1 MQLLR
6 QTTGVTIMYVRN
18 VVFALLV
25 FTFSLAHSQIPT
37 IDNDKLLLEIST
49 FGSLLKS
56 DDASARDLRQLI
68 AMIDESEDISYETK
82 VNAQT
87 LLTRAYRNASDER
100 AVDKDIAETMSIVRV
115 GKINQNPSLVANN
128 SDKPLILQTPP
139 PVSSQNIPYTPYP
152 NYLGFNYKDPLEFC
166 DVTSLADQVLNTNY
180 KDLNLQLRQRF
191 KDRTLDQI
199 AELIIHQRAIDM
211 ASYAT
216 MTSAAA
222 YGASMAAYYLPAAA
236 GGADRS
242 LKLVGGRLTVVTGAA
257 VVATTLMYLDVCS
270 YAQQNARMI
279 FQLADLYDTGT
290 FYTTDE
296 KQKFAWQVLL
306 YSMGGKVAGKFALEY
321 QTTRNIGTLSR
332 DIYYSVLS
340 RGGNFFRG
348 IFEQVS
354 FGIKSGA
361 LKAEAQKL
369 PTIGPDSPLEPVGPR
384 PSNPGGNLP
393 PPPQAPSPTP
403 GGPTPNRPT
412 FPPMPGQPTPG
423 WPGQPGQPGQ
433 PIELEITKVSPWALL
448 GIPANGALTY
458 YSMKGV
464 GNVALKYIKSEREK
478 VYSLPMQH
486 EFAQE
491 AIFKVLI
498 YAAVA
503 TEVESRSGSEVSKQQ
518 QGPVNPLQPVNPLNP
533 NPGVPPSPGTQP
545 TTPPPPVVTPA
556 VKTVRSPVM
565 RSFIEMVYSKYNP
578 NLGINSDLYRKI
590 QAEMNE
596 YNSAIPQEI
605 TVVFNEELNSVP
617 VKRALLRLIIE
628 MLYQDRRFDFNDR
641 KVIRSIQ
648 VNVLGLQDP
657 NFTDLILRDITEEGL
672 RYESLPQQ
680 R

>member
-1 MQLLR
+1 
-6 QTTGVTIMYVRN
+6 MYVRS
-18 VVFALLV
+18 VIFALLV
-25 FTFSLAHSQIPT
+25 FSFSSAFSQIPT

-56 DDASARDLRQLI
+56 NDAHAKDLRQLI
-68 AMIDESEDISYETK
+68 AMIDESNDISYETK

-115 GKINQNPSLVANN
+115 GKITQNPSLVANN
-128 SDKPLILQTPP
+128 TDKPLVLQTPP
-139 PVSSQNIPYTPYP
+139 PVSSQNTPYTPYP

-199 AELIIHQRAIDM
+199 AEIIIHQRAIDM

-222 YGASMAAYYLPAAA
+222 YGTSMAAYYLPAAA

-242 LKLVGGRLTVVTGAA
+242 LKLIGGRLTVVTGAA

-354 FGIKSGA
+354 FGIKSGS

-369 PTIGPDSPLEPVGPR
+369 PTIGPDNPLEPVGPR
-384 PSNPGGNLP
+384 PSNPGSTLP
-393 PPPQAPSPTP
+393 APPQAPTPGSPTP

-412 FPPMPGQPTPG
+412 FPPMPGQPSLPGQPG
-423 WPGQPGQPGQ
+423 WPGGQPGQPGQ

-478 VYSLPMQH
+478 VYTLPMQH

-503 TEVESRSGSEVSKQQ
+503 TEAESQSAVVSKQQ

-533 NPGVPPSPGTQP
+533 NPGTQPSPGNPGAQP
-545 TTPPPPVVTPA
+545 TLPTPPVVTPA
-556 VKTVRSPVM
+556 AKTVRSTVM
-565 RSFIEMVYSKYNP
+565 RNFIEMVYSKYNP
-578 NLGINSDLYRKI
+578 DLGNKTDLYRKI

-605 TVVFNEELNSVP
+605 TVVFN
-617 VKRALLRLIIE
+617 
-628 MLYQDRRFDFNDR
+628 
-641 KVIRSIQ
+641 
-648 VNVLGLQDP
+648 
-657 NFTDLILRDITEEGL
+657 
-672 RYESLPQQ
+672 
-680 R
+680 